1 MVRKKYSKK
10 EILTVISCTLLGI
23 SALTFYIWHQTE
35 SIRIGYE
42 IGALE
47 KTIQI
52 LNEEVKSLETQKAA
66 LLSLDRVEKIARQD
80 LELVEPQEGQVIYED
95 SEPTGGNNKK

>member
-10 EILTVISCTLLGI
+10 EILIGASCTLLGI

-35 SIRIGYE
+35 SVRIGYE
-42 IGALE
+42 SGE
-47 KTIQI
+47 KEKEIQV
-52 LNEEVKSLETQKAA
+52 LSEEVKKLETKKAA

-80 LELVEPQEGQVIYED
+80 LELVETQEGQIIYD
-95 SEPTGGNNKK
+95 DPEPGGGNNKK